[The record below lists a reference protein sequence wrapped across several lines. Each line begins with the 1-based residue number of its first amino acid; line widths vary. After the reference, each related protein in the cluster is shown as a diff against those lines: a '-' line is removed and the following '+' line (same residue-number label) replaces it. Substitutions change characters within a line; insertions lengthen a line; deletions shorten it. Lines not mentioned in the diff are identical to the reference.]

1 LTKLDTRRITGTAI
15 MAALVI
21 LFDYTLRYSGLK
33 IIFPWYPN
41 LKFDFTGIP
50 ITLSLLLYGYPSAA
64 TTSLVAGLGIL
75 ARSGNMVSS
84 TMKTLAELLQVT
96 GLSLGKYEKKPLL
109 EGVIG
114 IACRVVGMT
123 AVNLLILP
131 KAYGLPHRAVISL
144 LPLIALFN
152 TLQGILNIAI
162 STYLYTATK
171 RRLG

>member
-1 LTKLDTRRITGTAI
+1 
-15 MAALVI
+15 
-21 LFDYTLRYSGLK
+21 
-33 IIFPWYPN
+33 
-41 LKFDFTGIP
+41 
-50 ITLSLLLYGYPSAA
+50 
-64 TTSLVAGLGIL
+64 
-75 ARSGNMVSS
+75 MVSS